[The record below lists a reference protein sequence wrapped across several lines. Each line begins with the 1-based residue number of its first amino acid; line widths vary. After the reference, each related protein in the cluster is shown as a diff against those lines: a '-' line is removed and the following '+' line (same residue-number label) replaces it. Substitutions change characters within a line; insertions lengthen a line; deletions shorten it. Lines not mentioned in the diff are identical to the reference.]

1 MKSGPRSV
9 ESKNAAGNA
18 GSGAQA
24 TSTHPATRTIDAGR
38 AGQSG
43 SVKATPVPV
52 PDIKAAEALRQK
64 PQNPRQPVSVTSQ
77 PTNESNASSLQVPLD
92 EAARVTTDR
101 TYDKG
106 EK

>member
-1 MKSGPRSV
+1 MKSGPRSM

-43 SVKATPVPV
+43 SVKATPVPA
-52 PDIKAAEALRQK
+52 PDIKAARGAAGKSR
-64 PQNPRQPVSVTSQ
+64 RTRG
-77 PTNESNASSLQVPLD
+77 SL
-92 EAARVTTDR
+92 
-101 TYDKG
+101 
-106 EK
+106 

>member
-1 MKSGPRSV
+1 MKSGSRSV
-9 ESKNAAGNA
+9 ETKNSAGNA

-24 TSTHPATRTIDAGR
+24 TSTHPATRTINAGR

-64 PQNPRQPVSVTSQ
+64 PQNPKQPVSITNL

-92 EAARVTTDR
+92 PAAQVKT
-101 TYDKG
+101 
-106 EK
+106 EH